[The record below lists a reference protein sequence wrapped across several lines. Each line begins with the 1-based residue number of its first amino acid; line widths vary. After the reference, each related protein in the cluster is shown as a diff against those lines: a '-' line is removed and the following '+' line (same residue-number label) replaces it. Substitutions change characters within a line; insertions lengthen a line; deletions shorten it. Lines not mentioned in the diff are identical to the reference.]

1 MSRIPPPVTLPPDV
15 VEALQ
20 EGQTI
25 EAIKRLR
32 AHGKMG
38 LKEAKEVIDA
48 AAQAGYD
55 KPVNAAASASDL
67 VKPGRAPGEVP
78 ASRSRLVL
86 WIVLALVAALVWT
99 WWRGG

>member
-1 MSRIPPPVTLPPDV
+1 MSRTPPPVTLPPD

-32 AHGKMG
+32 AHGRMG

-55 KPVNAAASASDL
+55 KPVNAASSAADL

-78 ASRSRLVL
+78 ATRSRLVL
-86 WIVLALVAALVWT
+86 WVVLALLAALGWT
-99 WWRGG
+99 WWNGG

>member
-1 MSRIPPPVTLPPDV
+1 MSRTPPPVTLPPDV

-20 EGQTI
+20 HGQTI

-32 AHGKMG
+32 AHGRMG

-55 KPVNAAASASDL
+55 KPVNAASTPEDL
-67 VKPGRAPGEVP
+67 VQPGRAPGEVP
-78 ASRSRLVL
+78 ATRSRLVV
-86 WIVLALVAALVWT
+86 WIVLGLLAVLGWT
-99 WWRGG
+99 WWTGG